1 MTKQTIVSPLPGVFY
16 HRPSPDQAVFKSVG
30 DQVSEGDTVG
40 LVEVM
45 KSFHEIKS
53 TTTGIFA
60 GYLVDNEGT
69 VQAGQALV
77 EITQQN
83 GDE

>member
-16 HRPSPDQAVFKSVG
+16 HRPSPDQAAFKTIG

-53 TTTGIFA
+53 TTAGVFA
-60 GYLVDNEGT
+60 GYRVDNEGT
-69 VQAGQALV
+69 VQAGQALAEV
-77 EITQQN
+77 SDQDQN
-83 GDE
+83 E